1 MTPRVLP
8 EGYARATVSG
18 TYGPT
23 VWENVLHFGVTPAD
37 GATPLQVMLDIA
49 SGAFLLYTS
58 LDPANFTN
66 EWTTVLT
73 KVLWRDSMGSL
84 NRASVADAIPGTDS
98 DGGEAAQVSYLV
110 ELTTD
115 DIRKGGKGR
124 IYVSGVASSALAD
137 SANLESGHLGS
148 MNSGLGTWIDTC
160 LAGSAGDNAT
170 VLTPAV
176 MSWINAGAVED
187 PGVPYVVN
195 TAHMSAQVATQRRRV
210 DRLR

>member
-8 EGYARATVSG
+8 EGYARATVGG

-23 VWENVLHFGVTPAD
+23 VWENVLHFGVAPVD
-37 GATPLQVMLDIA
+37 GATPLQVMQDIA
-49 SGAFLLYTS
+49 AGAFLLYTS
-58 LDPANFTN
+58 LDPANFSFQ
-66 EWTTVLT
+66 WTTSTV
-73 KVLWRDSMGSL
+73 KVLWRDALGSL
-84 NRASVADAIPGTDS
+84 NRATVADAIPGTDS
-98 DGGEAAQVSYLV
+98 DAAEAAQVAYLV

-124 IYVSGVASSALAD
+124 IYISGVTQLALAD
-137 SANLESGHLGS
+137 SANLSADTLGS
-148 MNSGLGTWIDTC
+148 MNSGLLTWLETC
-160 LAGSAGDNAT
+160 QAGSAGANAT
-170 VLTPAV
+170 VLNPAV

-195 TAHMSAQVATQRRRV
+195 TAHMSPQVATQRRRV